1 MKAMLIALAIV
12 VAIAFG
18 FFVIW
23 TIGFKRMA
31 SDIGKPT
38 PEEARVK
45 IDKAEAKA
53 TAETDA
59 AVEEVR
65 NATLDENIDL
75 GRDLSERGRTGRLR
89 K

>member
-1 MKAMLIALAIV
+1 MKAALIVLAVIV
-12 VAIAFG
+12 VIATA

-45 IDKAEAKA
+45 IDRAEAKA
-53 TAETDA
+53 TAETQA
-59 AVEEVR
+59 EVEKVN
-65 NATLDENIDL
+65 NATTEETLRSA
-75 GRDLSERGRTGRLR
+75 RDYVRRGLHG